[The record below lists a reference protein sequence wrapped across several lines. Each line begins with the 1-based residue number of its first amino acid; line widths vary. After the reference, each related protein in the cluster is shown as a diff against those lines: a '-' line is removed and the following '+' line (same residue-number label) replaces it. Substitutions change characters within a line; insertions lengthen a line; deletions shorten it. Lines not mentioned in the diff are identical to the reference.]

1 MNPLTIYLA
10 NLTHFRIGHISTE
23 TMPLNIGFLA
33 SYLLK
38 VFGEKIAV
46 SLFKY
51 PPKLEASIRNA
62 APDVLCLSNYAWN
75 SNLNYHYASYF
86 KSAYPDIT
94 TIMGGPHYPGRP
106 DRQEGFLR
114 IHDKLDFYIFGEGEL
129 ALAEL
134 INTLLNDRLNNEHL
148 SVKEKIISIK
158 GVHYIHKNTF
168 VNNDKC
174 ERITDINLIPSPYLT
189 NLLDEMLSEN
199 ITPIIQTN
207 RGCPFSCVY
216 CHSSSEYFNSIRKF
230 SLDRVKNEI
239 NYIMTKTTTDMIF
252 IADDNFGIFEQDIE
266 IQNYLIQCHKEHG
279 WPNIAILS
287 SAKQNKRTLEIA
299 LMLKKLRPFTVSLQ
313 SLNPATLKEIKR
325 TNFTLEEYSAPLSE
339 LSKENGNSLGELIL
353 CLPQETETSF
363 LESTKQLLNIGVREF
378 EIYSCMLLPN
388 TPLAEDSYYDR
399 FQLRRMYRVLPRNFG
414 DYLGKKII

>member
-1 MNPLTIYLA
+1 
-10 NLTHFRIGHISTE
+10 
-23 TMPLNIGFLA
+23 
-33 SYLLK
+33 
-38 VFGEKIAV
+38 
-46 SLFKY
+46 
-51 PPKLEASIRNA
+51 
-62 APDVLCLSNYAWN
+62 
-75 SNLNYHYASYF
+75 
-86 KSAYPDIT
+86 
-94 TIMGGPHYPGRP
+94 GRP

-414 DYLGKKII
+414 DYLGKKIIEVEEIVV